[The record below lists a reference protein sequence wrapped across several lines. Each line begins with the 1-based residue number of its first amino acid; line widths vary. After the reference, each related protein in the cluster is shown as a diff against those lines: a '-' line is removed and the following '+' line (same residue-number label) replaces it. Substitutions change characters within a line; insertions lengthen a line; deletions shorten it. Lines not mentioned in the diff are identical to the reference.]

1 MKIEDIAKKAGVS
14 KGTVSKVINGYPN
27 ISEKL
32 KEKIN
37 NIIKENSYVP
47 NNSARSL
54 AGKKNK
60 ILGLF
65 IYEHGSLHNSS
76 YFASFVDFIIDEGE
90 KRGYSILISMIS
102 SLEKRQKLRE
112 FYQSNMID
120 GAIFVG
126 MKDTEE
132 EIQDLAKQG
141 YIMALVNYKSIVD
154 NDNVV
159 LVNSNNFTGAR
170 KATNYLIDSG
180 CKSIV
185 HLTGNLDTFPA
196 KERLRGFE
204 ETIKDKDI
212 KNYVIEGNYNG
223 PSSLEEY
230 VKFIDLNKIEPDGI
244 FCANDE
250 MAFSLIRY
258 YRERG
263 IDVGKAVKI
272 IGFDNVK
279 MAEMEEI
286 ALTTISVDLPKMAYN
301 AVELLVKKLENKENN
316 EVFHYESQIELIV
329 RRT

>member
-102 SLEKRQKLRE
+102 SEEKRQKLRE

-126 MKDTEE
+126 MKDTED
-132 EIQDLAKQG
+132 EIQELAKQG
-141 YIMALVNYKSIVD
+141 YTMTLVNYKDKVD
-154 NDNVV
+154 YDNAV
-159 LVNSNNFTGAR
+159 LVNSNNFLGAR
-170 KATNYLIDSG
+170 KATNYLIDNG

-185 HLTGNLDTFPA
+185 HLTGNLNTFPA

-204 ETIKDKDI
+204 DTMSE
-212 KNYVIEGNYNG
+212 KNIENYIIEGNYNG
-223 PSSLEEY
+223 PASLEQYIKY
-230 VKFIDLNKIEPDGI
+230 VEMNKIQPDGI

-258 YRERG
+258 YRDRG
-263 IDVGKAVKI
+263 IIIGKDIKI

-301 AVELLVKKLENKENN
+301 AVDLLVKKLEDKESN
-316 EVFHYESQIELIV
+316 EVFHYESQIELII